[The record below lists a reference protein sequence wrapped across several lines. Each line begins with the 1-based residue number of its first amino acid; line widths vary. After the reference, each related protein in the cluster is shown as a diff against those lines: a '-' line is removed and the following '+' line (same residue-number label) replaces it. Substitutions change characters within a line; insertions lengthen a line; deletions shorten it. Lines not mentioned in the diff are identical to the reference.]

1 MCPMFSRQCSM
12 VQKKRKKKKQQK
24 ISYSSFFLVCPVQL
38 TVNLLP
44 FFLVL
49 FLLFNLLYHRVT
61 SVYWSTLDGG
71 RYVPLTHIQHY
82 RHFMHVYD
90 RISNNNGHNHGV
102 AFYHKLYFSPDKKR
116 KTSTNDSCKQASFHL
131 SSNCKKTQV
140 EKKKG
145 RRKKTRQD
153 KLF

>member
-1 MCPMFSRQCSM
+1 VFNGPKEEKEKEATKNLLFLFLSRLFCS
-12 VQKKRKKKKQQK
+12 
-24 ISYSSFFLVCPVQL
+24 VQL

-90 RISNNNGHNHGV
+90 RIINNNGHNHGV

-140 EKKKG
+140 EKKKEE
-145 RRKKTRQD
+145 KKTRQD